1 MIHRVKLLPV
11 AVLLVLAA
19 CYHATID
26 TGLPPSP
33 QVIEQP
39 WASGWVFG
47 LVAPKPVET
56 MAKCPSGVSKVETQL
71 SFVNQL
77 VAFLTLDI
85 YTPMSIKVTCAAS
98 SRASLPAGAPAL
110 QLGVTASPQEAQDVL
125 RRAIAQSAASGAPV
139 YIQH

>member
-1 MIHRVKLLPV
+1 MVHRVLLLPV
-11 AVLLVLAA
+11 AALLVLAA

-33 QVIEQP
+33 QTVEKP
-39 WASGWVFG
+39 WASGWLFG

-56 MAKCPSGVSKVETQL
+56 MAQCPSGVSKVETQL
-71 SFVNQL
+71 SFVNML
-77 VAFLTLDI
+77 VGQLTLGI

-98 SRASLPAGAPAL
+98 GHASLPAGASEL
-110 QLGVTASPQEAQDVL
+110 QLGANPSTQEAQDVL
-125 RRAIAQSAASGAPV
+125 RRAIAQSVASGVPV